1 MQNNKRVMKRNVKR
15 MAWFLGIYF
24 VFALFFSSL
33 LLIAGVPQWLNML
46 ILVVTA
52 GVCYLL
58 FWIICV
64 KLDKKKQEKE
74 LEREKEFDP
83 FAD

>member
-52 GVCYLL
+52 GICYLL
-58 FWIICV
+58 FWLVCDKI
-64 KLDKKKQEKE
+64 DKKNEEREKE
-74 LEREKEFDP
+74 KEKEFDP